1 MTKLERESLVSSI
14 EYLADKIAKEQGAD
28 RVDSI
33 LTFYEVGEIEK
44 ISDCDLWA
52 VFGDLQQIDAD

>member
-1 MTKLERESLVSSI
+1 MTKTERESLISSI
-14 EYLADKIAKEQGAD
+14 EYLADKIASEQGAD

-33 LTFYEVGEIEK
+33 LTFYGIREIEE

>member
-1 MTKLERESLVSSI
+1 MTKTERESLVSSI
-14 EYLADKIAKEQGAD
+14 EYLADKIASEQGAD

-33 LTFYEVGEIEK
+33 LTFYGISEIEE
-44 ISDCDLWA
+44 INDCDLWS

>member
-1 MTKLERESLVSSI
+1 MTKTERESLVSSI
-14 EYLADKIAKEQGAD
+14 EYLVDKIVSEQGAD

-33 LTFYEVGEIEK
+33 LTFYGIKEIEA
-44 ISDCDLWA
+44 ISDCDLWS